1 MNYILFDGPY
11 RDNLLP
17 FTFTKPVADLRIGIL
32 TIREKW
38 ELFLKTTTT
47 TVTEDYLSEKY
58 PMVELENNVM
68 INASVIPSK
77 NMVEQIKSLKHNQ
90 AIFYNEE
97 LIAFFSLSDVETI
110 DFELFYKINLNEETI
125 IIKNTWDIF
134 SNNGIAL
141 QRDYEKITE
150 GRKSL
155 PIPDSVNVVNP
166 EQIFIEE
173 GAILNFVTINASKG
187 PVYIGKNSEIMEGS
201 IIRGPLALCEGAVL
215 KLGTKIYGP
224 TTVGPY
230 SKVGGEVNNSVISG
244 YSNKGHDGFLGNS
257 VIGEWCNL
265 GADTNTS
272 NLKNNYAEVRLWDY
286 ESGRFAS
293 TGLQFCG
300 LMMGDH
306 SKCAINTM
314 FNTGTVVGVCANIF
328 GSGFPRNFVPSFS
341 WGGSQGFT
349 TYLTSKAFE
358 VAKIVMSRRNVEFT
372 EQDEYILTTIFNQ
385 TEAFRKS

>member
-77 NMVEQIKSLKHNQ
+77 DLVEQIKSLKHNQ

-97 LIAFFSLSDVETI
+97 LIAFFSLSNVETI
-110 DFELFYKINLNEETI
+110 DFELFDKINLNEEPI
-125 IIKNTWDIF
+125 LIKNTWDIF

-173 GAILNFVTINASKG
+173 GAILNFVT
-187 PVYIGKNSEIMEGS
+187 
-201 IIRGPLALCEGAVL
+201 
-215 KLGTKIYGP
+215 
-224 TTVGPY
+224 
-230 SKVGGEVNNSVISG
+230 
-244 YSNKGHDGFLGNS
+244 D
-257 VIGEWCNL
+257 
-265 GADTNTS
+265 TS
-272 NLKNNYAEVRLWDY
+272 NPQK
-286 ESGRFAS
+286 
-293 TGLQFCG
+293 
-300 LMMGDH
+300 
-306 SKCAINTM
+306 K
-314 FNTGTVVGVCANIF
+314 
-328 GSGFPRNFVPSFS
+328 
-341 WGGSQGFT
+341 
-349 TYLTSKAFE
+349 
-358 VAKIVMSRRNVEFT
+358 
-372 EQDEYILTTIFNQ
+372 
-385 TEAFRKS
+385 